1 MYSRRRGGLG
11 GKNESCECIAVCS
24 HCCFTRTVVNGRDV
38 LPMCRS
44 SLPDVPEPSSDSGR
58 KPYPLFAPSAFRL
71 CHALSPLFLLLRPIF
86 SLSTSS
92 DHPPLL
98 PSTSPLTTSN
108 HRPRN
113 RWRPSSSA
121 LARRPSPS
129 QELRPARRHG
139 CLTLEALQ
147 NPPDDGKTGETLR
160 RVGHRDNQKDVG
172 I

>member
-1 MYSRRRGGLG
+1 MHCGMLPLLFHWNSR
-11 GKNESCECIAVCS
+11 EWDA
-24 HCCFTRTVVNGRDV
+24 

-98 PSTSPLTTSN
+98 PSTSPPTTSN
-108 HRPRN
+108 YRPRN
-113 RWRPSSSA
+113 RWRPSSLA

-129 QELRPARRHG
+129 QELRSARRHG

-172 I
+172 T